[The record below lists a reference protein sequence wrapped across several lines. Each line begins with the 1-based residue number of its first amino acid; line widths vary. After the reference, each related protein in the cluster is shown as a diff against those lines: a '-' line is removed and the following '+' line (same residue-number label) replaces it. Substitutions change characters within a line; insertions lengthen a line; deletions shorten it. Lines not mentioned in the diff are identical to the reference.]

1 MVRENWEKKMGEGKE
16 KSGDV
21 LIGMK
26 KKKKK
31 KKKERKRERTIFI
44 VFYSFLVKLVKLL
57 GVVFVCFYQIVSP
70 GEATRNT
77 LSLGNKKLSKGK
89 EIMKGKIY
97 FTP

>member
-31 KKKERKRERTIFI
+31 KKKKKEREKKK
-44 VFYSFLVKLVKLL
+44 FL
-57 GVVFVCFYQIVSP
+57 
-70 GEATRNT
+70 
-77 LSLGNKKLSKGK
+77 
-89 EIMKGKIY
+89 
-97 FTP
+97 